1 MTSAPDR
8 ATAYCDD
15 DTALEVVCCGEHR
28 GLGVRARQGFRG
40 GTIIHRFAGSVSEQ
54 ICQHSLQID
63 SVRHISGTR
72 YIGYL
77 SHGCDPSCRL
87 DMADFALVALRDI
100 APGDILTIDYAETE
114 DRLHRQFACCC
125 GGTSCRKWISGRNE
139 QASDEGLA
147 WLAKHNAR

>member
-1 MTSAPDR
+1 MSCVPDR
-8 ATAYCDD
+8 ATVFNDGD
-15 DTALEVVCCGEHR
+15 EALEVVRCDGRR

-40 GTIIHRFAGSVSEQ
+40 GTIIHRFAGRVGEQ
-54 ICQHSLQID
+54 VCQHSLQID

-87 DMADFALVALRDI
+87 DMADFTLVALRDI
-100 APGDILTIDYAETE
+100 APGEILTIDYAETE

-125 GGTSCRKWISGRNE
+125 GAADCRQWISGRNE
-139 QASDEGLA
+139 QANAEGIA
-147 WLAKHNAR
+147 WLANC